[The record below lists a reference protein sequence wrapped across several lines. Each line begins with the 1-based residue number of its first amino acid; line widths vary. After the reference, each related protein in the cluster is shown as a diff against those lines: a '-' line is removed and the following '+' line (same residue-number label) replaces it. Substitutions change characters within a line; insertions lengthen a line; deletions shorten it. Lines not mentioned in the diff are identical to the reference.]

1 MKSASMDFFP
11 EVVSIVLLRD
21 DDLVTR
27 ESLSCKSDTFFR
39 PVFLGGISTFVI
51 QMDNSQ
57 HSAMSIG
64 DDCHMEHATST
75 VLATCQKIWMN
86 MNKGAKGEVGER

>member
-1 MKSASMDFFP
+1 VKSASMDFFP

-64 DDCHMEHATST
+64 DDCHMEHARYLHSFGN
-75 VLATCQKIWMN
+75 LSKNLDEHEQRC
-86 MNKGAKGEVGER
+86 KG